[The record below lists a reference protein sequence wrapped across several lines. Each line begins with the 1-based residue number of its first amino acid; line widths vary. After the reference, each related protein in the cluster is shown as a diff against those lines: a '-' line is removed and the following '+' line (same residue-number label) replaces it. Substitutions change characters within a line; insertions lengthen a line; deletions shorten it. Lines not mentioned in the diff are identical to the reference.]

1 MLGQLRLMRLIMAN
15 TCQKF
20 KLQNLIFIE
29 L

>member
-1 MLGQLRLMRLIMAN
+1 MLGQLRLMRPIMGN

-20 KLQNLIFIE
+20 KLQKLIFIE